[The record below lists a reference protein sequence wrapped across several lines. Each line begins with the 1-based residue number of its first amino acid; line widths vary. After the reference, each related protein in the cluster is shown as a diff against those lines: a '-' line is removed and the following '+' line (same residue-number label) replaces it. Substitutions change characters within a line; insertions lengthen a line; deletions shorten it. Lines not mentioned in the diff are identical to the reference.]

1 MASPVPAS
9 IKPARPGDICI
20 LLEPN
25 DAAEVNAL
33 RQRQLELQQHYGGQ
47 VMEPVHV
54 TCQRFV
60 LANPEQYP
68 ALVAQLSSLAASY
81 QHFEV
86 SAQGLVPLYSNYR
99 QVHILKWEILRE
111 ARLVSF
117 SAQLERILEIT
128 GITSLYPPG
137 WVSTLVTALEDI
149 SALALGEP
157 CLFEEPYKLFTPRI
171 LTLSKIHGPS
181 EFEILEQIQS
191 S

>member
-20 LLEPN
+20 LLEPG
-25 DAAEVNAL
+25 DPAEINAL
-33 RQRQLELQQHYGGQ
+33 LQRQLELQQHYGGQ

-86 SAQGLVPLYSNYR
+86 SAQGLVPLYSDYR

-111 ARLVSF
+111 AGLVSF
-117 SAQLERILEIT
+117 SAQLEHVLEAI
-128 GITSLYPPG
+128 GFTSLYPPG
-137 WVSTLVTALEDI
+137 WVSKLVTALEDI
-149 SALALGEP
+149 SAPDRDEP
-157 CLFEEPYKLFTPRI
+157 RLFEEPYKLFTPRI
-171 LTLSKIHGPS
+171 LTLSRIHGPS
-181 EFEILEQIQS
+181 EFEILDQIRL
-191 S
+191 